1 MMFAKQINKKGAS
14 MPSLSNL
21 SIKVKVLSLFLIPA
35 LALIYQVSVRSLE
48 EYTALQENKVV
59 KNYVELSVALSSVV
73 HESQKERG
81 MTAAFVGTGGKKF
94 IDELPKQRKE
104 TDAKANTL
112 RLKVQYFQKNGLL
125 EGSSQFKSDLTTAM
139 DKLSNLQSIRSKVT
153 ALSIPKAKA
162 IAFYTTMNKMMI
174 DTIASITKESSDP
187 AIINGLVAYVGF
199 LRAKEYMGIERAVGT
214 GAFAS
219 KSMNA
224 KLQGRFFS
232 LRAQQK
238 AFFTSFTSLAS
249 KHMMQAFKSI
259 SSSDIFAKVDDM
271 AKILLNATKPEDF
284 TVDSAEYF
292 KTITSKI
299 DLMKTVE
306 DKISTELKKD
316 AANNINQNETSLLK
330 LLVFNA
336 ILVVILLMIGFV
348 VITSITKVVAIL
360 QKHMQTIAQTKD
372 LTLVCDMESNDELG
386 KIVKGLNTLVAAI
399 RVLVAD
405 AKNSSSENAS
415 IAHELSTTAVGVG
428 SNVEKSVSV
437 VETASKKALSIKTDM
452 ASSVSEALSSKED
465 IMRANENLEE
475 AKNEV
480 IKLTSSVQDS
490 AVKESEL
497 AAEMERLSGEATQVK
512 EVLNVISDI
521 ADQTNLLALNAAI
534 EAARAGEHGRGFAVV
549 ADEVRKL
556 AERTQKSLT
565 EINATISVIMQSI
578 TNASANMDANA
589 REIQAL
595 AEISNN
601 VEEKINETV
610 VLVHEA
616 VNATGITVQ
625 SFELSGEGVEA
636 IATQVIKINEL
647 SSQNARNVEEIA
659 SAAEH
664 LNTMTSNLNMQ
675 LETFKTS

>member
-1 MMFAKQINKKGAS
+1 
-14 MPSLSNL
+14 MPSLSNV
-21 SIKVKVLSLFLIPA
+21 SIKVKILSLFLIPI
-35 LALIYQVSVRSLE
+35 LALVYQVSVRSFE
-48 EYTALQENKVV
+48 KYTALQENQIV
-59 KNYVELSVALSSVV
+59 KSYVELSVALSSLV

-81 MTAAFVGTGGKKF
+81 MTAAFIGTSGKKF
-94 IDELPKQRKE
+94 KDKLPIQRAA
-104 TDAKANTL
+104 TDTRVTAL
-112 RLKVQYFQKNGLL
+112 RLKVEYFSKNGLL
-125 EGSSQFKSDLTTAM
+125 KGSSNFKSDLTTAM
-139 DKLSNLQSIRSKVT
+139 DKLSNLQTIRSKVT

-174 DTIASITKESSDP
+174 DTIASITKESSEP
-187 AIINGLVAYVGF
+187 AIINGLSAYVGF

-219 KSMNA
+219 KSMST
-224 KLQGRFFS
+224 KLQARFFS
-232 LRAQQK
+232 LRAQQA
-238 AFFTSFTSLAS
+238 AFLTSFTSLAP
-249 KHMMQAFKSI
+249 KDTIQAYQAI
-259 SSSDIFAKVDDM
+259 ASSDIFAKVDSM
-271 AKILLNATKPEDF
+271 AKILLNAKSPEDF

-299 DLMKTVE
+299 DLMKSVE
-306 DKISTELKKD
+306 DKISADLEKD
-316 AANNINQNETSLLK
+316 ATNNININKTSLFM
-330 LLVFNA
+330 LLLFNA
-336 ILVVILLMIGFV
+336 ILVIVILVIGII
-348 VITSITKVVAIL
+348 VIRNIIKVIKSL
-360 QKHMQTIAQTKD
+360 QKHMQTIAKTKD
-372 LTLVCDMESNDELG
+372 LTLICDMESGDEIG
-386 KIVKGLNTLVAAI
+386 EIAKGLNTLI
-399 RVLVAD
+399 SNIQVLVSD

-415 IAHELSTTAVGVG
+415 IAHELSTTAIGVG
-428 SNVEKSVSV
+428 TNVEKSVSV
-437 VETASKKALSIKTDM
+437 VETAKEKALSIKTDM
-452 ASSVSEALSSKED
+452 ANSVSEALSSKED
-465 IMRANENLEE
+465 IVRANENLEE

-490 AVKESEL
+490 AVKDSEL
-497 AAEMERLSGEATQVK
+497 AIEMERLSGEATQVK
-512 EVLNVISDI
+512 EVLTVISDI

-578 TNASANMDANA
+578 TSASESMNTNAQ
-589 REIQAL
+589 EIQAL

-601 VEEKINETV
+601 VEDRINETV
-610 VLVHEA
+610 ELVHEA
-616 VNATGITVQ
+616 VNATNKTVK

-636 IATQVIKINEL
+636 IATQVIEINEL

-675 LETFKTS
+675 LETFKTN